1 MFPAQ
6 AVINEARRTHSLA
19 VALAERSTEDQFIWR
34 PGSGMNSIAFH
45 LWHLARWA
53 DHLQSRLPQMTQE
66 LHAALGDRPE
76 IWKLERLAERWG
88 FSPELLGHDETG
100 MLMDDNQAALLPLPA
115 QAALIEY
122 ARRAFQAAEE
132 AVSQIPSSEF
142 ACANDQNPDE
152 TIAEILASHMQ
163 HDARHLGMM
172 ECLLGLQGTHG
183 TATR

>member
-6 AVINEARRTHSLA
+6 AVINEARRMHSLA
-19 VALAERSTEDQFIWR
+19 LALAERSTAEQFTWK
-34 PGSGMNSIAFH
+34 PGQGVNSIAFH

-53 DHLQSRLPQMTQE
+53 DHLQSRLPQMTQD
-66 LHAALGDRPE
+66 LHEALGDRPE

-88 FSPELLGHDETG
+88 FSAELLGHDETG
-100 MLMDDNQAALLPLPA
+100 MLMDDDQAAHLPLPEKA
-115 QAALIEY
+115 VLIEY

-132 AVSQIPSSEF
+132 AVARMPASQYGR
-142 ACANDQNPDE
+142 ANDQNPGE
-152 TIAEILASHMQ
+152 TIAEILTSHMQ